1 MRTLDES
8 KTRWEET
15 LKQSTSFP
23 DLQRAVKF
31 NGPSSPCVAGC
42 RSVCWK
48 AFLLFKDAN
57 AVNWSHVLLENRDTY
72 GALREHYLKYIKHP
86 ELLTELSLDPLADDP
101 DSPWTASRQDEAIRS
116 EILQDVQRLPD
127 EPFYH
132 QEATQTMILDIL
144 FIWVK
149 LNPDQGG
156 YRQGMHEL
164 LAPLLY
170 VVDQDAIDRRKVED
184 DMANHM
190 MIEMLDSYYI
200 EHDTFALFAKLMEQA
215 RPFYQVSVDA
225 SGPLSSEQSAIVEKS
240 KQIHEIALMRVD
252 PELANHLKT
261 IEVLPQIFLIRWIR
275 LMFGREFPFEQ
286 LLILWD
292 TIFAYDPTLELID
305 LVCVSMLIRIRWT
318 LLEAD
323 YSNALQLLLKYPSP
337 EPPHGPHTFVDDALY
352 LKDHYNTPG
361 GSSIIMKY
369 TGKMPKPVA
378 EPRSA
383 TPESKFPG
391 LSLRSRAQGARS
403 PLSSPARFI
412 AQRGGVEALFQG
424 AAKNVIERGE
434 KLGINQAV
442 RDAMGEIR
450 RNMQDL
456 RVSSRG
462 TTPITSRHDIFTNGL
477 LGSPRGRGD
486 ERQTVAA
493 LEERNRQ
500 LAALLGEAIAGLQ
513 TLAGANLEG
522 DEEKNLEAVELAAA
536 KAQFVKIY
544 LEDSSLDLNLDPPAP
559 TEPVAAP
566 QVVIDDDLPPL
577 IIAANTINEG
587 TSSSLM
593 VAEDEL
599 MTDSEAANEGE
610 GATPKVSSSPS
621 MEGLVHSS
629 PLSPSSKPIESGSPL
644 RPAAPIP
651 TRSTLAQSSFSLM
664 FDAPDQV
671 PSLSPQASSVP
682 GSAAS
687 STHRSTKRPSNAFL
701 FGEVVGVDDPGVA
714 VGQPGTKPFTSEDI
728 FGLQPLRRPSKV
740 RGKYEDLFG
749 GALGET

>member
-101 DSPWTASRQDEAIRS
+101 DSPWTASRQDELIRT

-132 QEATQTMILDIL
+132 QETTQAMILDIL

-170 VVDQDAIDRRKVED
+170 VVDQDAIDRKSTD
-184 DMANHM
+184 ADGANHM
-190 MIEMLDSYYI
+190 MVEMLDSYYI
-200 EHDTFALFAKLMEQA
+200 EHDAFALFSKLMEQA
-215 RPFYQVSVDA
+215 KPFYEISVDA

-252 PELANHLKT
+252 PELANHLKA

-275 LMFGREFPFEQ
+275 LLFGREFPFEQ

-318 LLEAD
+318 LLESD
-323 YSNALQLLLKYPSP
+323 YSSALQLLLKYPAP

-369 TGKMPKPVA
+369 TGRMPNPVS
-378 EPRSA
+378 EPRPA

-403 PLSSPARFI
+403 PLTSPARFI
-412 AQRGGVEALFQG
+412 SQRGGVEALFQG

-477 LGSPRGRGD
+477 LASPGARGD
-486 ERQTVAA
+486 ESQTVAA
-493 LEERNRQ
+493 LERRNKQ
-500 LAALLGEAIAGLQ
+500 LALLLGEAISGLQ
-513 TLAGANLEG
+513 MLAGANLEG
-522 DEEKNLEAVELAAA
+522 DPAKNLETVEMAAA

-544 LEDSSLDLNLDPPAP
+544 LEDSSLDLNLDLP
-559 TEPVAAP
+559 TPSEAVAGP
-566 QVVIDDDLPPL
+566 QVVIDDEIPPAL
-577 IIAANTINEG
+577 IPPSINEG
-587 TSSSLM
+587 ASSSLM
-593 VAEDEL
+593 IAEDEI
-599 MTDSEAANEGE
+599 MTDPEAAGE
-610 GATPKVSSSPS
+610 GASTPKVHASTPS
-621 MEGLVHSS
+621 MEGLVSSS
-629 PLSPSSKPIESGSPL
+629 PLSPSSKAPESLTPH
-644 RPAAPIP
+644 RPTAIP
-651 TRSTLAQSSFSLM
+651 TRSTLAQSSFTRML
-664 FDAPDQV
+664 DAPD
-671 PSLSPQASSVP
+671 LSPQTASVP
-682 GSAAS
+682 GSATS

-701 FGEVVGVDDPGVA
+701 FGEVVGVEDPGVVA
-714 VGQPGTKPFTSEDI
+714 SAQGAKPFTSEDI
-728 FGLQPLRRPSKV
+728 FGLEPLRRPSRVK
-740 RGKYEDLFG
+740 GKYEDLFG
-749 GALGET
+749 GALGEG